1 MPYLIIAFSF
11 ALAGGIVGKIKG
23 SSFWIWFIISGVLP
37 VLGLLAAILYR
48 SERNEVRRQCPGCG
62 KIVPLY
68 DALCTRCGKMVKLYD
83 AMCMRCGTELD
94 FPEVA
99 IEPESVAR
107 ARSA

>member
-1 MPYLIIAFSF
+1 VESDELR
-11 ALAGGIVGKIKG
+11 K
-23 SSFWIWFIISGVLP
+23 
-37 VLGLLAAILYR
+37 
-48 SERNEVRRQCPGCG
+48 QCP
-62 KIVPLY
+62 
-68 DALCTRCGKMVKLYD
+68 RCGKMVKLYD

>member
-1 MPYLIIAFSF
+1 MVGGEYLVIAFF
-11 ALAGGIVGKIKG
+11 FGLAGGVVGKLKG
-23 SSFWIWFIISGVLP
+23 SSFWVWFAVSSIVP
-37 VLGLLAAILYR
+37 VLGLVAAVLYR
-48 SERNEVRRQCPGCG
+48 VESDELRKQCP
-62 KIVPLY
+62 
-68 DALCTRCGKMVKLYD
+68 RCGNTVKLYD